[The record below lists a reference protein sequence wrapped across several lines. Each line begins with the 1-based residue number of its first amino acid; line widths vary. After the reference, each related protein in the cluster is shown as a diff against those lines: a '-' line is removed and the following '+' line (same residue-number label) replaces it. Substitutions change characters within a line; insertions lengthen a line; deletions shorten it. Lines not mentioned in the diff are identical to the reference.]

1 MKPIRF
7 SIYLF
12 GIEKLF
18 GGDIRQ
24 VIDFVREADEAGLD
38 QVVVSDHVVMGERAD
53 RYPYGPFPVP
63 PDYPWFEPMTT
74 LAAMASVTKRIRL
87 AVGILITPLR
97 PAVLLAKQAAT
108 LDVIAGGRLDL
119 GIGTGWQEEEYT
131 ASGIPFK
138 GRKARM
144 VDQVR
149 ALRELWRNAPARFA
163 SETVNFERI
172 YSRPAPVQK
181 SIPLHFGIAPTDDN
195 IALMAELAD
204 GWLPMLRSPSEYG
217 PFAQRIYARLPEF
230 GRTPDDFTVRAQ
242 VRPMKD
248 AAGSKSGKVSIDA
261 SLATIPEMMA
271 AGVTEFTVTPLSFV
285 NDVAGLRQLVARVV
299 REAQTCR

>member
-7 SIYLF
+7 SLYLF
-12 GIEKLF
+12 GLEKLF
-18 GGDIRQ
+18 GGDIRR
-24 VIDFVREADEAGLD
+24 VIEFVHEADEAGLD

-74 LAAMASVTKRIRL
+74 LAAMAAVTKRMRL

-131 ASGIPFK
+131 SSGIPFQ

-144 VDQVR
+144 IDQVR
-149 ALRELWRNAPARFA
+149 AMRELWQNAPASFA
-163 SETVNFERI
+163 SKTVSFERI
-172 YSRPAPVQK
+172 YSRPAPVRK

-195 IALMAELAD
+195 ITLMAELAD
-204 GWLPMLRSPSEYG
+204 GWLPMLRTPSEYG
-217 PFAQRIYARLPEF
+217 PFAQRIFEKLPAF

-242 VRPMKD
+242 VRPIKD
-248 AAGSKSGKVSIDA
+248 ASGEKTGRVGIDA
-261 SLATIPEMMA
+261 SLATIPEMIA

-285 NDVAGLRQLVARVV
+285 NDEAGLRQLVARVV
-299 REAQTCR
+299 REAQSHR

>member
-7 SIYLF
+7 SLYLF
-12 GIEKLF
+12 GLEKLF
-18 GGDIRQ
+18 GGDIRR
-24 VIDFVREADEAGLD
+24 VIEFVHEADEAGLD

-74 LAAMASVTKRIRL
+74 LAAMAAVTKRMRL

-108 LDVIAGGRLDL
+108 LDVIANGRLDL

-131 ASGIPFK
+131 SSGIPFQ

-144 VDQVR
+144 IDQVR
-149 ALRELWRNAPARFA
+149 AMRELWQNAPASFA
-163 SETVNFERI
+163 SKTVNFERI
-172 YSRPAPVQK
+172 YSRPAPAGK

-195 IALMAELAD
+195 ITLMAELAD
-204 GWLPMLRSPSEYG
+204 GWLPMLRTPSEYG
-217 PFAQRIYARLPEF
+217 PFAQRIFEKLPAF

-242 VRPMKD
+242 VRPIKD
-248 AAGSKSGKVSIDA
+248 ASGGVSIDA
-261 SLATIPEMMA
+261 SLATIPEMIA

-285 NDVAGLRQLVARVV
+285 NDEAGLRQLVARVV
-299 REAQTCR
+299 REAQSHR

>member
-7 SIYLF
+7 SLYLF
-12 GIEKLF
+12 GLEKLF
-18 GGDIRQ
+18 GGDIRR
-24 VIDFVREADEAGLD
+24 VIEFVHEADEAGLD

-74 LAAMASVTKRIRL
+74 LAAMAAVTKRMRL

-108 LDVIAGGRLDL
+108 LDVIASGRLDL

-131 ASGIPFK
+131 SSGIPFQ

-144 VDQVR
+144 IDQVR
-149 ALRELWRNAPARFA
+149 AMRELWQNAPASFA
-163 SETVNFERI
+163 SKTVSFERI
-172 YSRPAPVQK
+172 YSRPAPAGK

-195 IALMAELAD
+195 ITLMAELAD
-204 GWLPMLRSPSEYG
+204 GWLPMLRTPSEYG
-217 PFAQRIYARLPEF
+217 PFAQRIFEKLPAF

-242 VRPMKD
+242 VRPIKD
-248 AAGSKSGKVSIDA
+248 ASGEKTGLASIDA
-261 SLATIPEMMA
+261 SLATIPEMIA

-285 NDVAGLRQLVARVV
+285 NDEAGLRKLVARVV
-299 REAQTCR
+299 REAQSHR

>member
-7 SIYLF
+7 SLYLF
-12 GIEKLF
+12 GLEKLF
-18 GGDIRQ
+18 GGDIRR
-24 VIDFVREADEAGLD
+24 VIEFVHEADEAGLD
-38 QVVVSDHVVMGERAD
+38 QVVVSDHVVMGEHSD
-53 RYPYGPFPVP
+53 RYPYGPFPVA
-63 PDYPWFEPMTT
+63 PDYPWFEPITT
-74 LAAMASVTKRIRL
+74 LAAMASVTKRMRL
-87 AVGILITPLR
+87 AIGILITPLR

-131 ASGIPFK
+131 SSGIPFK

-144 VDQVR
+144 IDQVR
-149 ALRELWRNAPARFA
+149 AMRELWQNAPASFA
-163 SETVNFERI
+163 SPTVSFERV
-172 YSRPAPVQK
+172 YSRPAPAGK

-204 GWLPMLRSPSEYG
+204 GWLPMLRAPSEYG
-217 PFAQRIYARLPEF
+217 PFAQRIFEKLPEF

-248 AAGSKSGKVSIDA
+248 AAGKVSIDA
-261 SLATIPEMMA
+261 SLASIPEMIA
-271 AGVTEFTVTPLSFV
+271 AGVTEFTLTPLSFV

-299 REAQTCR
+299 REAQSYR